1 MSEPL
6 PYGVL
11 YRRLLADGRLI
22 DVTPLTFGRA
32 RLHIGPA
39 DDDAYTNEWCYDDPL
54 TALVSAAIWE
64 GEGEPSGWSRHPK
77 SGRRRPGGDPGKEY
91 VHR

>member
-6 PYGVL
+6 PSGVL
-11 YRRLLADGRLI
+11 FRKAIPGGRVI

-39 DDDAYTNEWCYDDPL
+39 DDYAYTDEW
-54 TALVSAAIWE
+54 
-64 GEGEPSGWSRHPK
+64 
-77 SGRRRPGGDPGKEY
+77 
-91 VHR
+91 

>member
-1 MSEPL
+1 MAESL

-11 YRRLLADGRLI
+11 FRKAITGGRII

-39 DDDAYTNEWCYDDPL
+39 DAWCYTD
-54 TALVSAAIWE
+54 AW
-64 GEGEPSGWSRHPK
+64 
-77 SGRRRPGGDPGKEY
+77 
-91 VHR
+91 